1 MKIILI
7 VGTGSSGSGAISD
20 FLTKSTKYKNP
31 FKGQEFRII
40 DDPDGILNM
49 YYNFYINHSINNP
62 SNAIMRF
69 KNYIENLINLKV
81 KINNKQTNVYDKKI
95 LPITNEY
102 IRNITTLS
110 YHAYPQFIEIQ
121 TSFFKRKFFNFKKK
135 ISQSKGGGNLFNMY
149 LPVKKEIFLKQS
161 KNYLRKII
169 QCHSQSKKINHI
181 ILDQSLNMW
190 NFTEI
195 FSYFDDVKII
205 LVTRDPRG
213 IFNSMKNRDAKAYPG
228 YNLKIWTKW
237 YEQIMHKFI
246 NYKKKIPKKYKKYV
260 LEIKFE
266 DFCRNYESEQYKV
279 LNFLNTKKINDNFD
293 IKNSKFNVFKAKK
306 ELSVFEKNYIKKKLS
321 KYLQW

>member
-1 MKIILI
+1 MKIVLI

-49 YYNFYINHSINNP
+49 YYNFYINNSINNP

-81 KINNKQTNVYDKKI
+81 KINNKQTKVYDKKI
-95 LPITNEY
+95 LSITNEY

-121 TSFFKRKFFNFKKK
+121 TSFFKRKFFNLKKK
-135 ISQSKGGGNLFNMY
+135 ISQSKGGDNLFNMY
-149 LPVKKEIFLKQS
+149 LPAKKEIFLKQS

-169 QCHSQSKKINHI
+169 QCHSQNKKINHI
-181 ILDQSLNMW
+181 VLDQSLNMW

-205 LVTRDPRG
+205 LVTRDPRS

-237 YEQIMHKFI
+237 YEQIMYKFI

-266 DFCRNYESEQYKV
+266 DFCQNYESERNKV